1 MMEFHLDDLLNDV
14 IALNERDYM
23 YGRGTLRLRLL
34 SVTLSRADPG
44 WAKVVGLFIDFRGDE
59 HGVREALVRVEA
71 LTAHLR
77 SVGAGVRGAIS
88 E

>member
-1 MMEFHLDDLLNDV
+1 MMEFHLDDLLGDV
-14 IALNERDYM
+14 IALDERDYL
-23 YGRGTLRLRLL
+23 YGMGTLRLRPLR
-34 SVTLSRADPG
+34 VTLSRADPG
-44 WAKVVGLFIDFRGDE
+44 WAKVVGVFIDFRGGE

-77 SVGAGVRGAIS
+77 SAAAGMRGAM